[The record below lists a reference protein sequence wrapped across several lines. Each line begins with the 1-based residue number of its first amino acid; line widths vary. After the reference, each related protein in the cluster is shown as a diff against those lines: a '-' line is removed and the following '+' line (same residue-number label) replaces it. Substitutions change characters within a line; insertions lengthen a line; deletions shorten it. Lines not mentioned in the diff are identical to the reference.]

1 MNVLLEHIIVIYMC
15 IFCRLFHCEK
25 CNTLLASCILASMQY
40 ALNMPIAIYSLTQ
53 GDTWLMGQTSTAE
66 ASSMQ
71 HAVK

>member
-1 MNVLLEHIIVIYMC
+1 MNVLLEHIDCYLHVH
-15 IFCRLFHCEK
+15 FCRLFNCEK

>member
-1 MNVLLEHIIVIYMC
+1 MGIFAGYFIVKSAI
-15 IFCRLFHCEK
+15 HCY
-25 CNTLLASCILASMQY
+25 LASMQY